1 MSPFVPLALPASVA
15 ERLKLSPTL
24 QRIVLA
30 GTDAALTGK
39 AELGATLSQAGREA
53 NVAPIDR
60 LLCTIAARTLIRYK
74 RRIEY
79 SRPDVA
85 MDHALALLLAGP
97 IDDTE
102 ALGRIADPTERASV
116 EHSLPSWLAI
126 NMVDDMG
133 FARATATMARMNT
146 EPPLTLR
153 VNSIK
158 ASRDDLLSKLAGRG
172 FVVEPTLYSP
182 FGVTL
187 RSGPNIFADPLFAD
201 GALEVQDEASQLVA
215 EVVAPPPGGVV
226 VDVCAG
232 AGGKTLA
239 IGAALQNR
247 GRIFAL
253 DRHTGRLGE
262 LRKRARRAGVH
273 NIQALAL
280 ELGREVEHDSGHER
294 SNEQGSGVEAHLTRV
309 RGAAHRVLV
318 DAPCSGLGAIR
329 RNPEARWRVTPE
341 SFLRLPEEQL
351 LILNA
356 AAQFVAPGGRLI
368 YAVCTFLKSECE
380 AIVDNFVSQN
390 DQFTPMSVREVL
402 GRVRATPVADERGV
416 ALRTWDHENTMDGF
430 FAAVLRRKPKASL
443 ST

>member
-1 MSPFVPLALPASVA
+1 LALPVAVA

-30 GTDAALTGK
+30 GTEAALSGT

-53 NVAPIDR
+53 QVAPIDR

-85 MDHALALLLAGP
+85 MDHALALLLSGP
-97 IDDTE
+97 IDDAD
-102 ALGRIADPTERASV
+102 ALGRITDPIERAAV
-116 EHSLPSWLAI
+116 EHSIPSWLAVKCI
-126 NMVDDMG
+126 DDMG
-133 FARATATMARMNT
+133 FERATATMARMNT

-153 VNSIK
+153 VNSVK
-158 ASRDDLLSKLAGRG
+158 ASRDEVLSKLAARG
-172 FVVEPTLYSP
+172 FIVEPTPYAP

-187 RSGPNIFADPLFAD
+187 KSGPNVFADPLFAD

-215 EVVAPPPGGVV
+215 EIVAPPPGGVV

-253 DRHTGRLGE
+253 DRHTGRLAE

-273 NIQALAL
+273 NVQALAM
-280 ELGREVEHDSGHER
+280 EFGRESGNDSGDEYTR
-294 SNEQGSGVEAHLTRV
+294 GVDVHLTRV

-329 RNPEARWRVTPE
+329 RNPEARWRLTPE
-341 SFLRLPEEQL
+341 SFQRLPEEQL

-380 AIVDNFVSQN
+380 DIVAQFVSDN
-390 DQFTPMSVREVL
+390 DQFAPMSVREVF
-402 GRVRATPVADERGV
+402 GRVRATPVTDERGI
-416 ALRTWDHENTMDGF
+416 ALRTWDHDNTMDGF